1 MFRSKYR
8 SAWTFHRN
16 TCRNELNVLSP
27 MQVDSRPETYKE
39 YLGAPVFELP
49 APGLPATLLRDAI
62 LDRHSCRRFQDA
74 VVSRQDLANV
84 LYAGYGAVSLGDM
97 GESQVLTRTVPSGGG
112 MYPLEFYLL
121 IRKAE
126 GLEPGIYHYVI
137 VPGLLEQIRQINLPY
152 SLVRELFM
160 QQPYVA
166 DAAVV
171 ILATACFE
179 RTMKKYEDRGYRYI
193 LFEAGHA
200 FQNMN
205 LMATACGLG
214 AFNIGGF
221 FDADLARVLN
231 IDMEEEIPLYAMA
244 LGVPDGPREF
254 ARVPPEGR

>member
-1 MFRSKYR
+1 MFRSKFR

-16 TCRNELNVLSP
+16 TCRNELNILSP
-27 MQVDSRPETYKE
+27 MLVDSRPETYKE
-39 YLGAPVFELP
+39 YLGVPSFGLP
-49 APGLPATLLRDAI
+49 EPMLPATPLRDA
-62 LDRHSCRRFQDA
+62 LFGRHSCRRFQDQP
-74 VVSRQDLANV
+74 VSQQDLANI
-84 LYAGYGAVSLGDM
+84 LYAGYGLVDLISA
-97 GESQVLTRTVPSGGG
+97 GESEVMTRTVPSGGG
-112 MYPLEFYLL
+112 LYPLEFYLL

-137 VPGLLEQIRQINLPY
+137 VPGLLEQIRQIVLPY
-152 SLVRELFM
+152 SIVRELFM

-171 ILATACFE
+171 IVATACFE

-221 FDADLARVLN
+221 FDEDLARVLN
-231 IDMEEEIPLYAMA
+231 IDMEEEIPLYGMA
-244 LGVPDGPREF
+244 LGLPDGPREF
-254 ARVPPEGR
+254 ARIPPEGM